1 VIDFGVARALNT
13 MATVTSGMVGTPA
26 YTAPEVLRG
35 DSRPGPAADMFSWAV
50 TMTFA
55 ATGRPAYGSDSV
67 AAVFSRILHDEPDMA
82 GVPSPFREVLGQCLG
97 KDPRRRPEA
106 QEVLLRLLGY
116 QDVEAASS
124 AIELPEGLIR
134 PDRVTV
140 DRPEIP
146 PLPEERRSPPAPE
159 GRWTGRTRVIIAACL
174 VIVAAGAG
182 VAFALAPDGRPNGA
196 SVVPPPEVTVGSA
209 NFPESTLLAEIYA
222 QELEAKGYRVTRR
235 FGLGEREAY
244 LGEVESGNVDV
255 IPEYRGA
262 LAASLDGAGDPVSAA
277 DVDAVL
283 RDDLPPRLQL
293 LNSSAAEDKDSVT
306 VTKKTADRY
315 GLRSIRDLKPVADE
329 IVMGGPPE
337 FQTRHQGLVGLRGTY
352 GLGFRSYQPFATSDQ
367 DTMVRQLEKNVI
379 QAADLFTTE
388 PAIAENGFVVLTD
401 PEHLFS
407 AQNITPLVY
416 RSALSATGRAALDAV
431 SARLTTAD
439 LLAMNIRAQ
448 VNKVDV
454 AVVARDWLRRIGLIR

>member
-1 VIDFGVARALNT
+1 
-13 MATVTSGMVGTPA
+13 
-26 YTAPEVLRG
+26 
-35 DSRPGPAADMFSWAV
+35 
-50 TMTFA
+50 
-55 ATGRPAYGSDSV
+55 
-67 AAVFSRILHDEPDMA
+67 
-82 GVPSPFREVLGQCLG
+82 
-97 KDPRRRPEA
+97 
-106 QEVLLRLLGY
+106 
-116 QDVEAASS
+116 
-124 AIELPEGLIR
+124 
-134 PDRVTV
+134 
-140 DRPEIP
+140 
-146 PLPEERRSPPAPE
+146 
-159 GRWTGRTRVIIAACL
+159 
-174 VIVAAGAG
+174 
-182 VAFALAPDGRPNGA
+182 
-196 SVVPPPEVTVGSA
+196 
-209 NFPESTLLAEIYA
+209 
-222 QELEAKGYRVTRR
+222 
-235 FGLGEREAY
+235 
-244 LGEVESGNVDV
+244 V